1 MGRTSSERERRP
13 SGVGRVKR
21 HIYTSPFFFQEKTD
35 IVSLLVKNKSLK
47 LLLLLQLFHLC
58 LCLNL
63 LFMSEVFSFSQR
75 GRFPKTTPHTYTC
88 RRWERETISPIR
100 ICVKWNFNRKNTM
113 AHWGEK
119 IAEMAISGHDKFEKK
134 KSFWCCCYP
143 PI

>member
-21 HIYTSPFFFQEKTD
+21 HIHTSPFFFKKKTD

-88 RRWERETISPIR
+88 SQVRERERERDYISYS
-100 ICVKWNFNRKNTM
+100 NLRKM
-113 AHWGEK
+113 EFQPKKYHGALGGEN
-119 IAEMAISGHDKFEKK
+119 S
-134 KSFWCCCYP
+134 
-143 PI
+143 